1 MLWNR
6 TLAKLSNTGV
16 SDACAMTSFREL
28 DKPVPSVT
36 TTKSNPTSVA
46 PAAPV
51 IVKKLLQPLNIGT
64 FLET

>member
-1 MLWNR
+1 MLWKR

-16 SDACAMTSFREL
+16 SDACAMTSFQEL

-36 TTKSNPTSVA
+36 TTNSKPTSVA

-51 IVKKLLQPLNIGT
+51 TVKKLVQPLNTG
-64 FLET
+64 